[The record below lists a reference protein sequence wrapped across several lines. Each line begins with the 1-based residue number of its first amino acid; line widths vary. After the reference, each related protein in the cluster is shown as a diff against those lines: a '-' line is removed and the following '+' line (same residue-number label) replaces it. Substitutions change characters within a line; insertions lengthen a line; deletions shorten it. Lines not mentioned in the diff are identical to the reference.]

1 MSVAVGNSLSEFW
14 TDMCSRWLSP
24 CDDSKR
30 LCSLMIYCCIS
41 EIDILGFPGG
51 SDDKA
56 SVCNAGD
63 LGSIPGLGRSPG
75 QGNGSPLQYSCPK
88 IPWTAEPG
96 RLLSMGSQRVGHDW
110 AKGRRILS
118 LHLLSKTSCSPY
130 MEEQT
135 EDWGGLKLAHRS
147 RVSKK
152 A

>member
-75 QGNGSPLQYSCPK
+75 QGNGSPLQYSCLENPMDRGAWPATVHGVAK
-88 IPWTAEPG
+88 SQTW
-96 RLLSMGSQRVGHDW
+96 LSDFT
-110 AKGRRILS
+110 S
-118 LHLLSKTSCSPY
+118 LHFTSHVKDSSIS
-130 MEEQT
+130 Q
-135 EDWGGLKLAHRS
+135 L
-147 RVSKK
+147 
-152 A
+152 